1 MCAALWV
8 SSVSQS
14 WLSHWTVIT
23 SSKLVGWLCSSFYVS
38 HCWTY
43 VNYSIE
49 NYLLVSWYYL
59 QFCCYFVAQS
69 CPTLCDP
76 VDCNT
81 SGSSVPG
88 IFQARILEW
97 VAISFSRGSSQP
109 GIELTSPAFQA
120 DSLPLSHPGNPIMQF
135 RDIVLRTRSSWSPV
149 VSSCLS
155 TMAANHKHGFYLSK
169 FIV

>member
-1 MCAALWV
+1 M
-8 SSVSQS
+8 SQS

-23 SSKLVGWLCSSFYVS
+23 SSKIVGWLCSSFYVS

-76 VDCNT
+76 MDCNP

-97 VAISFSRGSSQP
+97 VVISFSRGSSQP
-109 GIELTSPAFQA
+109 RNRTHISCIPGRFFTT
-120 DSLPLSHPGNPIMQF
+120 SHPGSPIMQF

-149 VSSCLS
+149 VSICLS